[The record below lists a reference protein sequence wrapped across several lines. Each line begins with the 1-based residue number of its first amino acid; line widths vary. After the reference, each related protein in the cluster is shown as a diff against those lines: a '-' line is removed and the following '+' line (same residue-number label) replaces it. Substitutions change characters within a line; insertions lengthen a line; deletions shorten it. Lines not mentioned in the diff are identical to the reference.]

1 VPVVISRP
9 AGRRRRSPR
18 VRIRVRAVAALL
30 GALGLLVALPGSASA
45 SPATIQR
52 AVSNLLLGPL
62 DIVLSPVVALRTE
75 VENLRNVDDTRGVRI
90 AYAVPGY
97 FWLTGV
103 QLGAGGL
110 RIGTGFI
117 ELVPGVAL
125 WFFPNT
131 DMEPLFDPVD
141 RGEAI
146 VDFQN
151 PLYESPAWVSY
162 VPVTMPVT
170 LNLKFGVNYTTPAF

>member
-1 VPVVISRP
+1 VPIVN
-9 AGRRRRSPR
+9 SPR
-18 VRIRVRAVAALL
+18 LLTRSAPRRAAPALALL
-30 GALGLLVALPGSASA
+30 ALVAILPGAAGA

-52 AVSNLLLGPL
+52 SVSNILLGPI
-62 DIVLSPVVALRTE
+62 DIVLSPVVALVTE
-75 VENLRNVDDTRGVRI
+75 IDNLQNIDDTPGVRV

-103 QLGAGGL
+103 QLGAGAL

-117 ELVPGVAL
+117 ELVPGLAL

-131 DMEPLFDPVD
+131 DLDPLYDPVD
-141 RGEAI
+141 RGNAI

-162 VPVTMPVT
+162 VPLTMPVT
-170 LNLKFGVNYTTPAF
+170 LNLKFGVNYTGSGS